1 MNFIG
6 DYFAFSLVLVLCMF
20 FFDGKH
26 ALNRTS
32 KYFVSFLILTAV
44 TAMTDIIA
52 GGMMTS
58 AAVPLWLNMGVN
70 TLYFIENI
78 LTTSC
83 IALYL
88 FNKILEHSHDK
99 HCLIYAKR
107 GLGICLGVYMLFVL
121 SNFYTGWMFYFD
133 ADGVYCRGPLNGL
146 GYTVT
151 IIQMAL
157 VSVCYFR
164 NRKNASATMRRVL
177 VQIFPVA
184 VLCIIVQRMYPEIM
198 LNSLIM
204 SMVATVLFLT
214 FNGQRPGVHALTRL
228 NDRHSFF
235 ANIDAGIKAGEEFQ
249 ILLINIKNFGVINQ
263 KYGNIAGDELL
274 YQFAFSL
281 EKLIKNSDAFH
292 MNGTVFA
299 LVFPYSGRP
308 AAERNRNALLDF
320 LKAGIRFENENINLD
335 YVVVEYLSAADGS
348 NAGQI
353 YELLEYAAS
362 KAYSSKLRHI
372 LCTPELGREMLRR
385 RYLVS
390 RMQHIDREH
399 GFRTWYQPIRCMAT
413 GKFSSMEALVRILEP
428 DGSVISPAEFIPI
441 AEQTGMV
448 APITW
453 FVLEESCRML
463 REHPELNDTSITINL
478 PMTQMLDRSCHTLM
492 NSITERYG
500 VAHRRIG
507 IEFTERAVLENFE
520 QIQTVMEEFVNDG
533 YRFYLDDFGAGYSN
547 FNCLLQLPFSNIK
560 LDMNLIRM
568 DISHDGQQRLG
579 LIKTLTGFLHDLSM
593 VVIAEGIET
602 PEEVSALSSIGAD
615 RIQGYIYARPMAEDA
630 LLDFY
635 RAK

>member
-6 DYFAFSLVLVLCMF
+6 DYFAFGLVLVLCMF

-44 TAMTDIIA
+44 TSLTDIIS
-52 GGMMTS
+52 GSMMS
-58 AAVPLWLNMGVN
+58 NASVPLWLNMGIN
-70 TLYFIENI
+70 TLYFIVNI

-99 HCLIYAKR
+99 HCLVYAMR
-107 GLGICLGVYMLFVL
+107 GLAICLTVYLAFII
-121 SNFYTGWMFYFD
+121 SNLWTGWLFYFNEE
-133 ADGVYCRGPLNGL
+133 GVYCRGPLNAI
-146 GYTVT
+146 GYFVT
-151 IIQMAL
+151 MLQMAL
-157 VSVCYFR
+157 VLVCYFR
-164 NRKNASATMRRVL
+164 NRKNATITIRRVL
-177 VQIFPVA
+177 IQTFPVV
-184 VLCIIVQRMYPEIM
+184 VLCIIIQRIYPEIM

-214 FNGQRPGVHALTRL
+214 FNGQRPGIHALTRL

-235 ANIDAGIKAGEEFQ
+235 DNIDSRIKSGNAFQ

-263 KYGNIAGDELL
+263 KYGHIAGDELL

-281 EKLIKNSDAFH
+281 EKLIKNSEAFH

-299 LVFPYSGRP
+299 LVLPFPSQQLAGKHQ
-308 AAERNRNALLDF
+308 AALLEF
-320 LKAGIRFENENINLD
+320 LETGIAFEEEFINLD
-335 YVVVEYLSAADGS
+335 YVVVEYLAASVTS
-348 NAGQI
+348 NAEQL

-362 KAYSSKLRHI
+362 KAYNSKLHYIR
-372 LCTPELGREMLRR
+372 CTPELGHEMLRR
-385 RYLVS
+385 RYLIE

-399 GFRTWYQPIRCMAT
+399 GFRTWYQPIRCVST
-413 GKFSSMEALVRILEP
+413 GKFCSMEALVRIVEP
-428 DGSVISPAEFIPI
+428 DGSIISPAEFIPI

-463 REHPELNDTSITINL
+463 NEHPELNDTSITVNL
-478 PMTQMLDRSCHTLM
+478 PMTQMLDRSCHVLM
-492 NSITERYG
+492 NSIADRYG
-500 VAHRRIG
+500 IAHSRIG
-507 IEFTERAVLENFE
+507 IEFTERAILENFE
-520 QIQTVMEEFVNDG
+520 QIQTVMDQFYKDG

-579 LIKTLTGFLHDLSM
+579 LIKTLTGFLHDLRM

-602 PEEVSALSSIGAD
+602 PEEASALSSIGAD
-615 RIQGYIYARPMAEDA
+615 RIQGYIYARPMDEDT
-630 LLDFY
+630 LLEFY
-635 RAK
+635 REK